1 MSRIL
6 ASIREFLALE
16 RNILVL
22 CTTAILLNIA
32 MNLYSPFLS
41 LYFIKLGT
49 PMELLGL
56 IFSVFAFA
64 RALVV
69 LAGGHLSDRYGR
81 KKIIVLSNA
90 ISTVSL
96 LPLYWV
102 GVGAWPIAIVC
113 LIGMNFGWSFYRP
126 VGSAIVADSLPKEK
140 RATAFS
146 TMATIAFWGGVIGPI
161 LGGYLTLEGNY
172 SVAFLYA
179 SLILFVMTFL
189 RQLLLRELKAKRNR
203 SMDKD
208 QTSEHHGFIGN
219 LRLIWNSSRSTRAYL
234 IFGILS
240 SLSGLAG
247 PWFALFY
254 QDVIKL
260 DNLQI
265 GILSAASL
273 VPNIIA
279 QIPGGK
285 LSDKIG
291 RKPILLLGLITSPLL
306 ILAIT
311 QSTSF
316 IQLLII
322 EIIFGCIGGLTT
334 GASLAFPT
342 ELVPAEYRGTALGV
356 FSATSQV
363 AGALSPS
370 LGTLVVTLY
379 PFTIHPRYVF
389 YTSILA
395 SIPCIVIFL
404 FFVEETLKRAHA

>member
-1 MSRIL
+1 
-6 ASIREFLALE
+6 
-16 RNILVL
+16 
-22 CTTAILLNIA
+22 

-41 LYFIKLGT
+41 LYFVNIGIPT
-49 PMELLGL
+49 ELLGL
-56 IFSVFAFA
+56 IFSIFAFVQ
-64 RALVV
+64 ALVV

-81 KKIIVLSNA
+81 KKIIVFSNA
-90 ISTVSL
+90 ISAVSL
-96 LPLYWV
+96 LPLFWI

-113 LIGMNFGWSFYRP
+113 LVGMNFGWTFYRP

-146 TMATIAFWGGVIGPI
+146 TMATIAFWGAVLGPI

-172 SVAFLYA
+172 NVAFLYA

-189 RQLLLRELKAKRNR
+189 RQLLLREPRAKRNR
-203 SMDKD
+203 FMDKD
-208 QTSEHHGFIGN
+208 QTREHHGFIEN
-219 LRLIWNSSRSTRAYL
+219 LRLIWNSGRSTRAYL

-240 SLSGLAG
+240 SISGLAG
-247 PWFALFY
+247 PWFAPFY

-265 GILSAASL
+265 GVLSAAPT

-285 LSDKIG
+285 LSDRIG
-291 RKPILLLGLITSPLL
+291 RKPILFLGIVTSPLL

-322 EIIFGCIGGLTT
+322 QVVFGIIGGLTT

-379 PFTIHPRYVF
+379 PFAIHPRYVF
-389 YTSILA
+389 YASILA
-395 SIPCIVIFL
+395 GIPSVVIFL
-404 FFVEETLKRAHA
+404 FFVEETLKRTHI